1 MSGPDRDNPRSFNFP
16 EGELLHPDQINN
28 LGRAVISLTRE
39 ICVLTDRQLVLEQVL
54 AEKGIDI
61 AEAVDRYQ
69 PDEDMQKRI
78 DAHTGLI
85 IQTIVGDLTGAE

>member
-61 AEAVDRYQ
+61 AETVDTYQ
-69 PDEDMQKRI
+69 PDEELQKRI
-78 DAHTGLI
+78 DDQTGLI